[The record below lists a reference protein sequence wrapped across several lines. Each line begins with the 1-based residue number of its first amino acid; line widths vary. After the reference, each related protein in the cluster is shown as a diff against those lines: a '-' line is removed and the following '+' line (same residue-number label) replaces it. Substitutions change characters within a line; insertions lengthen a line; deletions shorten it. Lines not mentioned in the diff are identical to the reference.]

1 MDQYLVK
8 LEVFY
13 DQKMK
18 YLTKKDKFIKCQ
30 KCEGEK
36 NFKESKDEIILSCG
50 SDKGDQCGPQIII
63 KLPKYMHYENK
74 INKLKE
80 GLNDEYNWEILQKF
94 FNVSEEA
101 KKSEERQEKINEE
114 IRRIEQL
121 YFEKNMALK
130 QEQIQIFYDQRIRKT
145 KECNEII
152 KKLNE
157 EGEEQKAD
165 LRKKYITLVQEINN
179 EYEQIQELMK
189 DINPFLIDQEPEV
202 IILHENY
209 EYKKVK
215 KEKKKKEKKE
225 KKEGVVE
232 KEDDEENDTKFKEGM
247 KVSWMYKETK
257 KMGVIKELKEKGALV
272 VDDKGRERPK
282 PFNKL
287 TIEDN

>member
-165 LRKKYITLVQEINN
+165 LRKKYIKYNEDWNINKRRGPITKGPSDEFKQNVDIYLAYPSAYIDSRDKVSGKLYFDYAEREQHIRLLGGLRTIMQDWLVGDIVSDKKLRPIHTKESLLQEINR
-179 EYEQIQELMK
+179 
-189 DINPFLIDQEPEV
+189 
-202 IILHENY
+202 ILNYY
-209 EYKKVK
+209 EYI
-215 KEKKKKEKKE
+215 
-225 KKEGVVE
+225 G
-232 KEDDEENDTKFKEGM
+232 
-247 KVSWMYKETK
+247 
-257 KMGVIKELKEKGALV
+257 L
-272 VDDKGRERPK
+272 
-282 PFNKL
+282 
-287 TIEDN
+287 

>member
-1 MDQYLVK
+1 MDQYLEK

-30 KCEGEK
+30 KCEGGK